1 MARDKNT
8 SIKINGGKFD
18 ITPCTLA
25 DIIFRSYD
33 TILFV
38 GHVSLTSHK
47 ICDESILYQDILNNE
62 KYSELFNND
71 TLTFHILNNLQN
83 NFTKYSNR
91 LLEASF
97 LIFGNQKNIEKFKNE
112 KLPVLDNTN
121 YDTFDIK
128 DLDKKNTHFFRKF
141 LDDLDYDYTVI
152 IEDK

>member
-1 MARDKNT
+1 MGRNKN
-8 SIKINGGKFD
+8 IIIEINGEKFSC
-18 ITPCTLA
+18 TPGP
-25 DIIFRSYD
+25 IHFRSYD
-33 TILFV
+33 AILFV

-47 ICDESILYQDILNNE
+47 ICVVDESILYQDILNNE

-83 NFTKYSNR
+83 NFAKYSNR